1 LKDPAFSRDASIET
15 GTTIEPK
22 ETKMKLSFSRLAP
35 YPDQKS
41 PIRAFMAMLIVLL
54 FTAGLPLQAA
64 KGGRPG
70 GGGGS
75 GNPKIAYIDSGPAL
89 KVMDADGANPRVV
102 FAPKSALGLA
112 HPAWHPN
119 GQQIFFSFRP
129 KHSVGHGIYRINIDG
144 TGLIEILP
152 PVPKGEDY
160 SVGSSGDFMGE
171 ISPIPINGRYRIIFR
186 RERTDPK
193 YIPHSYIFAANENG
207 GDVTQLTFGYP
218 SDRWGGQERWPAW
231 APNGQSIAYTSSEGL
246 HHLNLEQD
254 IAGNI
259 TAGEDLLLLVRDSID
274 VAPAFQ
280 PISCPAFSM
289 RRNVLYFIIGESELW
304 SLDLDG
310 QTMGPLPLTPFEPV
324 QRHVNSVSESADGTR
339 IVYSTRYYDALN
351 QFIGYGIE
359 VANSDGTNP
368 VIVATP
374 AYHSSMP
381 CFKR

>member
-1 LKDPAFSRDASIET
+1 MHSLKGNKNKRIEERT
-15 GTTIEPK
+15 AMKTRTNLGTARATWRRAA
-22 ETKMKLSFSRLAP
+22 TWLVTLAG
-35 YPDQKS
+35 
-41 PIRAFMAMLIVLL
+41 ALALAT
-54 FTAGLPLQAA
+54 TAWAQ
-64 KGGRPG
+64 KGGKPGGGG

-75 GNPKIAYIDSGPAL
+75 GNPEIAYIDSGPVL
-89 KVMDADGANPRVV
+89 KVMDADGANPRIV
-102 FAPKSALGLA
+102 FAPKSALRLD

-129 KHSVGHGIYRINIDG
+129 KHSVGHGIYRINLDG
-144 TGLIEILP
+144 SGLTEILP
-152 PVPKGEDY
+152 PVSKGEDY

-171 ISPIPINGRYRIIFR
+171 ISPIPINGQYRIIFR

-193 YIPHSYIFAANENG
+193 YIPHSYIFAATEHG
-207 GDVTQLTFGYP
+207 SEVTQLTFGYP

-231 APNGQSIAYTSSEGL
+231 APNGQSTAYTASDGL
-246 HHLNLEQD
+246 HLLSLEQD
-254 IAGNI
+254 VDGNI
-259 TAGEDLLLLVRDSID
+259 TAGEDLLLLDRDSIG
-274 VAPAFQ
+274 VTPGLQ
-280 PISCPAFSM
+280 PISRPTFSM
-289 RRNVLYFIIGESELW
+289 SRNVLYFIFGEFELW

-310 QTMGPLPLTPFEPV
+310 QTLGPLPLAPSGHF

-339 IVYSTRYYDALN
+339 IVYSTRYYDGQN

-374 AYHSSMP
+374 AYYGSMP